1 MSLNKID
8 LNPQLLSALYADV
21 LVETDTRGGPEK
33 GGDNRQPMT
42 DDRSPMTDD
51 RQPVSDERQE
61 VKGKK
66 AAVEQRKQ
74 PETTNLKPET
84 QQPETTQPQTSN
96 FKPQTSPPKFLG
108 NNGKS
113 IVVLVRHAEVPF
125 LPDGELAFLTNILSA
140 CRLGLGDVA
149 ITNVSGMEAEGITK
163 VMDSLG
169 AKTVLLFG
177 IAPLETGLPIAF
189 PHFQAQQFNKRTY
202 LYSPTLAEIEND
214 KNVKAKLWASLKNL
228 FAI

>member
-21 LVETDTRGGPEK
+21 LVETGTIGGPETNPK
-33 GGDNRQPMT
+33 SKAESPQPTTDERQPFT
-42 DDRSPMTDD
+42 DDRLPISND
-51 RQPVSDERQE
+51 RQE
-61 VKGKK
+61 VKEKK
-66 AAVEQRKQ
+66 AAVDQTKQ
-74 PETTNLKPET
+74 QEPTNLKPKT
-84 QQPETTQPQTSN
+84 L
-96 FKPQTSPPKFLG
+96 PKFLG
-108 NNGKS
+108 NNGKN
-113 IVVLVRHAEVPF
+113 IAILVRHAEVPF

-149 ITNVSGMEAEGITK
+149 ITNVWGMETEEITQ
-163 VMDSLG
+163 VMESLG
-169 AKTVLLFG
+169 ARTVLLFG

-202 LYSPTLAEIEND
+202 LYSPTLAEIESD
-214 KNVKAKLWASLKNL
+214 KNVKAKLWACLKNL

>member
-21 LVETDTRGGPEK
+21 LVETDTIGGPEK
-33 GGDNRQPMT
+33 TT
-42 DDRSPMTDD
+42 DDRRPTTDD
-51 RQPVSDERQE
+51 RQPITDDRRPTTDDRYPVTENRQE
-61 VKGKK
+61 VTEKK
-66 AAVEQRKQ
+66 AGTEQGKQ
-74 PETTNLKPET
+74 QETKNRKPET
-84 QQPETTQPQTSN
+84 Q
-96 FKPQTSPPKFLG
+96 PKFLG
-108 NNGKS
+108 NNGKN
-113 IVVLVRHAEVPF
+113 IVVLVRHTEVPF

-149 ITNVSGMEAEGITK
+149 ITNVSGMEADGITQ
-163 VMDSLG
+163 VMDGLG

-202 LYSPTLAEIEND
+202 LYSPTLAEIESD

>member
-1 MSLNKID
+1 
-8 LNPQLLSALYADV
+8 SALYGDV

-33 GGDNRQPMT
+33 L
-42 DDRSPMTDD
+42 TDD
-51 RQPVSDERQE
+51 RQPMIDDRLPIAADRQE
-61 VKGKK
+61 VKDKK
-66 AAVEQRKQ
+66 AEMEQGKQ
-74 PETTNLKPET
+74 PETTFGRQRLADGAANLKPGT
-84 QQPETTQPQTSN
+84 PT
-96 FKPQTSPPKFLG
+96 KFLG
-108 NNGKS
+108 SNGKN
-113 IVVLVRHAEVPF
+113 IVVLVRHTEVPF

-149 ITNVSGMEAEGITK
+149 IANVSGMEAEGITQ
-163 VMDSLG
+163 VMDSLS
-169 AKTVLLFG
+169 ARNVLLFG

-214 KNVKAKLWASLKNL
+214 KNFKAKLWASLKNL